1 MTKFMKQL
9 FLLSSFVQL
18 TALVS
23 CKSFYDLNNY
33 AKSKT
38 KGSISTGEWQYA
50 YGYTDPE
57 AKLPDGMEI
66 MIILTT
72 AKPKHACPDV
82 TDKLADTREVV
93 ITVDGKPGEM
103 KIGGSNNR
111 LETEADMF
119 TYKKSERIAQ
129 VSFHDPS
136 LPEAKR
142 FLFATRGKVKI
153 SKITANSI
161 EGAIVAKFD
170 QTNFVNG
177 QFKAKICKYGQLN

>member
-1 MTKFMKQL
+1 MFI
-9 FLLSSFVQL
+9 
-18 TALVS
+18 S

-38 KGSISTGEWQYA
+38 KGSINTGEWQYV

-72 AKPKHACPDV
+72 AKSKHACPNLTNKL
-82 TDKLADTREVV
+82 TDPREVV

-103 KIGGSNNR
+103 KIGGSTNR
-111 LETEADMF
+111 LETEDDMF
-119 TYKKSERIAQ
+119 SYKKIERIAQ

-136 LPEAKR
+136 LPESKR

-153 SKITANSI
+153 SKITTNSI
-161 EGAIVAKFD
+161 EGAVVAKFD
-170 QTNFVNG
+170 QKNFVNG

>member
-1 MTKFMKQL
+1 MI
-9 FLLSSFVQL
+9 
-18 TALVS
+18 AG
-23 CKSFYDLNNY
+23 CKSFYDLNSY
-33 AKSKT
+33 AKSKM
-38 KGSISTGEWQYA
+38 KGSIGTTDWQYA

-82 TDKLADTREVV
+82 NDKLPDAREVV
-93 ITVDGKPGEM
+93 ITIDGKPGEM
-103 KIGGSNNR
+103 KIGGSTGR
-111 LETEADMF
+111 LETEDDMF
-119 TYKKSERIAQ
+119 TYKKSERVAQ
-129 VSFHDPS
+129 VSFFDPS
-136 LPEAKR
+136 QPESKR

-161 EGAIVAKFD
+161 EGAIVAKLD
-170 QTNFVNG
+170 QGNFANG